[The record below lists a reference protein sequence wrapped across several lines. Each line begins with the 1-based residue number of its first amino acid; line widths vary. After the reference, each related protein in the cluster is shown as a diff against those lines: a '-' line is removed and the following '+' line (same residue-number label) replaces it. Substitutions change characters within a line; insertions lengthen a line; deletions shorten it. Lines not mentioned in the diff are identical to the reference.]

1 MLTDP
6 TTLYNAKKLKKEADA
21 AYLVFKKNPSVANA
35 NSWTMAV
42 RAFNDYCVTMVK
54 SMIEDDAADKTADIL
69 ANPDKYKTCG
79 QCGAEVLYLTSDKNY
94 VASSDFIE
102 DFPGWCYPCLV
113 EHCTTHECE
122 GCTVPEDYRTCSFKE
137 AKNLLMQGES

>member
-1 MLTDP
+1 MIDSN
-6 TTLYNAKKLKKEADA
+6 TLVTAKDLKATSDA

-35 NSWTMAV
+35 NGWATAN
-42 RAFNDYCVTMVK
+42 RAFTDFCINT
-54 SMIEDDAADKTADIL
+54 IEALIEEDADKTADIL
-69 ANPDKYKTCG
+69 ANPDKYKKCS
-79 QCGAEVLYLTSDKNY
+79 QCNSEILYLTSNDNY

-113 EHCTTHECE
+113 KHCTTHECE
-122 GCTVPEDYRTCSFKE
+122 SCEVPEDYRTCSFKE